1 MFPTNLPKC
10 LNCFRKLYSC
20 RVVFIR
26 SFSQNFPLGAP
37 VSPKCSLDLAVTYI
51 LGSLSDEDDDGSENG
66 KKYNRFISAKQQL
79 CKCITLFY
87 TFVCRHMLHD
97 YDVKM
102 PNFMLCG
109 ERELRATTSF
119 LFF

>member
-1 MFPTNLPKC
+1 MPLQA
-10 LNCFRKLYSC
+10 LNAAY
-20 RVVFIR
+20 
-26 SFSQNFPLGAP
+26 
-37 VSPKCSLDLAVTYI
+37 DLVVTYI
-51 LGSLSDEDDDGSENG
+51 LGSLSDDDDDNSSENG
-66 KKYNRFISAKQQL
+66 KKNNRFILAKQQL
-79 CKCITLFY
+79 CKCITFIY

-102 PNFMLCG
+102 PNFTLCG